1 MRAIVFDPNAGRNFS
16 FSDVPAPVPEAAD
29 QLLIEVKA
37 ISLNSGEV
45 ATGDN
50 AEHPGDIPGWD
61 SAGVVLTPA
70 ADGSGPPAGTRVVGA
85 GAARAWAQQ
94 RLLTSDNV
102 AVIPDSV
109 DFDTAAA
116 LPIAGVTALQI
127 VRRLGPVV
135 GRRVLITGASGG
147 VGRLAIQLAARAG
160 AHVIAAVGSPQRGA
174 GLLELGAD
182 EVVVGLEGVEPVYGV
197 LEHIGGPLLADALRL
212 LGDGGILIAV
222 GAASEQPTTID
233 FEAERMT
240 MKRKRIEP
248 FMMQWPVSADL
259 GYLVEL
265 AARGQLD
272 AQVGYRDSWD
282 NLDPA
287 IDALLSRRVA
297 GKVALTVS

>member
-1 MRAIVFDPNAGRNFS
+1 MRAIVFDPNAGRKFS
-16 FSDVPAPVPEAAD
+16 FADVPAPVPEAAD

-212 LGDGGILIAV
+212 LADGGILIAV

-240 MKRKRIEP
+240 MKSKRIEP

>member
-1 MRAIVFDPNAGRNFS
+1 MRAIVFDPDAPHNFR
-16 FSDVPAPVPEAAD
+16 FAEVPAPVPEAAN
-29 QLLIEVKA
+29 QLLIDVMA

-50 AEHPGDIPGWD
+50 ADSPGDIPGWD
-61 SAGVVLTPA
+61 SAGVIVTPA

-94 RLLTSDNV
+94 RLLTSDNI
-102 AVIPDSV
+102 AVIPDFV
-109 DFDTAAA
+109 DFEIAAV
-116 LPIAGVTALQI
+116 LPVAGVTALQI

-147 VGRLAIQLAARAG
+147 VGRLAVQLAARAG

-174 GLLELGAD
+174 GLTELGAD
-182 EVVVGLEGVEPVYGV
+182 EVVVGLAGVAPVYGV
-197 LEHIGGPLLADALRL
+197 LEHVGGALLAGAFSL
-212 LGDGGILIAV
+212 LDDGGTVISV
-222 GAASEQPTTID
+222 GAASEQPTLID

-240 MKRKRIEP
+240 MKDKSIES
-248 FMMQWPVSADL
+248 FMMKWPVGDDL
-259 GYLVEL
+259 RYLLDL

-282 NLDPA
+282 NFDPA
-287 IDALLSRRVA
+287 VEALLNRRVA

>member
-1 MRAIVFDPNAGRNFS
+1 MRAIVFDPNAVGNFR
-16 FSDVPAPVPEAAD
+16 FADVPAPVPEASN

-147 VGRLAIQLAARAG
+147 VGRLAVQLAARAG

-182 EVVVGLEGVEPVYGV
+182 EVVVGLAGVEPVDGV

-212 LGDGGILIAV
+212 LGDGGTLISV

-240 MKRKRIEP
+240 MKSKRIEP

-282 NLDPA
+282 NLEPA

-297 GKVALTVS
+297 GKVVLTVS